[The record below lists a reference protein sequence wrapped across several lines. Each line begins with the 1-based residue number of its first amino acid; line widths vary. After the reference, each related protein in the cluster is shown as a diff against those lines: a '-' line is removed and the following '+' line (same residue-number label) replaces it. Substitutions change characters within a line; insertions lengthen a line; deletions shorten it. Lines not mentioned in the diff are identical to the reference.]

1 MRAPADTISAPR
13 YREGAVFHLRQ
24 RAASSVPFDA
34 HGLATTIAWVRPCA
48 ALGQLLAIVVAVGWL
63 HVALPVAPLLAG
75 IAVLALATPLA
86 FWRLRHGRSVGE
98 VEAVGHV
105 TFDLLLLG
113 WALYFTGGA
122 SNPFITL
129 LLVPVALSAAA
140 LSARGTATVVAL
152 AAAVYATLIVRYV
165 PLPDMPMHG
174 GNGFRLHLTGMA
186 INFSIAVLLLAVFI
200 NRMTA
205 SLRAQRD
212 ATQRLRERLLR
223 DEGILAIATQA
234 AEAAHELN
242 TPLSTL
248 RTLLPELE
256 AGRADD
262 AALREDVRIMVGEVE
277 RCRDILRNMVD
288 YGRQQ
293 LSNVARISTL
303 GEYVGTNVDRF
314 RLLCPEAEVTVRVA
328 ASEQAI
334 EVQPGL
340 EHALLNLMQNAFDA
354 SARNALR
361 LVTLEVDV
369 HDGRVEFVIGDR
381 GDGFDDDHFDGMPVA
396 SSKANGLG
404 MGLALAR
411 STIERM
417 RGDLETHRAADGTRI
432 TVRLPLSNGIAR

>member
-1 MRAPADTISAPR
+1 
-13 YREGAVFHLRQ
+13 
-24 RAASSVPFDA
+24 
-34 HGLATTIAWVRPCA
+34 VRPCA
-48 ALGQLLAIVVAVGWL
+48 ALGQLLAIIVVVGWL
-63 HVALPVAPLLAG
+63 QVALPVTPLLAG
-75 IAVLALATPLA
+75 VAALALATPFA
-86 FWRLRHGRSVGE
+86 FWRLRHGRPVGE

-165 PLPDMPMHG
+165 PLPDMSMHG
-174 GNGFRLHLTGMA
+174 GSGFRLHLTGMA

-256 AGRADD
+256 AGRDDD
-262 AALREDVRIMVGEVE
+262 AALRDDIRIMVGEVE

-293 LSNVARISTL
+293 LSNAARTSTL
-303 GEYVGTNVDRF
+303 GEYVGANVERF
-314 RLLCPEAEVTVRVA
+314 RLLCPEAEVKVRVA
-328 ASEQAI
+328 APGQAI

-340 EHALLNLMQNAFDA
+340 EHALLNLMQNAFEA

-369 HDGRVEFVIGDR
+369 HDGRAEFVIGDR
-381 GDGFDDDHFDGMPVA
+381 GDGFEDGHFDGMPVA
-396 SSKANGLG
+396 SSKAHGLG

-411 STIERM
+411 STIERL
-417 RGDLETHRAADGTRI
+417 RGDLETRRAADGTRI
-432 TVRLPLSNGIAR
+432 TVRLPLSNGMAR

>member
-1 MRAPADTISAPR
+1 LFHPR
-13 YREGAVFHLRQ
+13 P

-48 ALGQLLAIVVAVGWL
+48 ALGQLLAIIVVVGWL
-63 HVALPVAPLLAG
+63 QVALPVTPLLAG
-75 IAVLALATPLA
+75 VAALALATPFA
-86 FWRLRHGRSVGE
+86 FWRLRHGRPVGE

-165 PLPDMPMHG
+165 PLPDMSMHG
-174 GNGFRLHLTGMA
+174 GSGFRLHLTGMA

-256 AGRADD
+256 AGRDDD
-262 AALREDVRIMVGEVE
+262 AALRDDIRIMVGEVE

-293 LSNVARISTL
+293 LSNAARTSTL
-303 GEYVGTNVDRF
+303 GEYVGANVERF
-314 RLLCPEAEVTVRVA
+314 RLLCPEAEVKVRVA
-328 ASEQAI
+328 APGQAI

-340 EHALLNLMQNAFDA
+340 EHALLNLMQNAFEA

-369 HDGRVEFVIGDR
+369 HDGRAEFVIGDR
-381 GDGFDDDHFDGMPVA
+381 GDGFEDGHFDGMPVA
-396 SSKANGLG
+396 SSKAHGLG

-411 STIERM
+411 STIERL
-417 RGDLETHRAADGTRI
+417 RGDLETRRAADGTRI
-432 TVRLPLSNGIAR
+432 TVRLPLSNGMAR

>member
-1 MRAPADTISAPR
+1 M
-13 YREGAVFHLRQ
+13 FHLRQ
-24 RAASSVPFDA
+24 RAASSFSFDA

-48 ALGQLLAIVVAVGWL
+48 ALGQFVALIVAVGWL
-63 HVALPVAPLLAG
+63 RVALPVAPLLAG
-75 IAVLALATPLA
+75 IASLALTTPLA
-86 FWRLRHGRSVGE
+86 FWRLHRARPVGE
-98 VEAVGHV
+98 IEAIGHV
-105 TFDLLLLG
+105 AFDLLLLG

-129 LLVPVALSAAA
+129 LLVPVALSAAT
-140 LSARGTATVVAL
+140 LSAPGTAAVVAL

-200 NRMTA
+200 NRMTG
-205 SLRAQRD
+205 SLRAQRE
-212 ATQRLRERLLR
+212 ATQRPRERLLR

-256 AGRADD
+256 SGHTDD

-277 RCRDILRNMVD
+277 RCRDILRKMVD
-288 YGRQQ
+288 YGRHQ
-293 LSNVARISTL
+293 LSNVARTSTL
-303 GEYVGTNVDRF
+303 GEYVGANVERF

-328 ASEQAI
+328 GPGQTI

-340 EHALLNLMQNAFDA
+340 EHALLNLMQNAFEA

-361 LVTLEVDV
+361 SVMLDACVR
-369 HDGRVEFVIGDR
+369 DGRMEFVIGDR
-381 GDGFDDDHFDGMPVA
+381 GDGFDDGHLDAMPVT
-396 SSKANGLG
+396 SSKPNGLG

-411 STIERM
+411 STIERL
-417 RGDLETHRAADGTRI
+417 RGDLEAHCAADGTRI
-432 TVRLPLSNGIAR
+432 TVRLPLSGGLVP

>member
-1 MRAPADTISAPR
+1 M
-13 YREGAVFHLRQ
+13 FHPRQ

-48 ALGQLLAIVVAVGWL
+48 ALGQLLAIIVAVGWL
-63 HVALPVAPLLAG
+63 QVALPVTPLLAG
-75 IAVLALATPLA
+75 VAALALATPFA
-86 FWRLRHGRSVGE
+86 FWRLRHGRPVGE

-165 PLPDMPMHG
+165 PLPDMSMHG
-174 GNGFRLHLTGMA
+174 GSGFRLHLTGMA

-256 AGRADD
+256 AGRDDD
-262 AALREDVRIMVGEVE
+262 AALRDDIRIMVGEVE

-293 LSNVARISTL
+293 LSNAARTSTL
-303 GEYVGTNVDRF
+303 GEYVGANVERF
-314 RLLCPEAEVTVRVA
+314 RLLCPEAEVKVRVA
-328 ASEQAI
+328 APGQAI

-340 EHALLNLMQNAFDA
+340 EHALLNLMQNAFEA
-354 SARNALR
+354 SARNASR

-369 HDGRVEFVIGDR
+369 HDGRAEFVIGDR
-381 GDGFDDDHFDGMPVA
+381 GDGFEDGHFDGMPVA
-396 SSKANGLG
+396 SSKAHGLG

-411 STIERM
+411 STIERL
-417 RGDLETHRAADGTRI
+417 RGDLETRRAADGTRI
-432 TVRLPLSNGIAR
+432 TVRLPLSNGMAR

>member
-1 MRAPADTISAPR
+1 M
-13 YREGAVFHLRQ
+13 
-24 RAASSVPFDA
+24 
-34 HGLATTIAWVRPCA
+34 RPCA
-48 ALGQLLAIVVAVGWL
+48 ALGQLLAIIVVVGWL
-63 HVALPVAPLLAG
+63 QVALPVTPLLAG
-75 IAVLALATPLA
+75 VAALALATPFA
-86 FWRLRHGRSVGE
+86 FWRLRHGRPVGE

-113 WALYFTGGA
+113 WALYFTDGA

-152 AAAVYATLIVRYV
+152 DAAVYATLIVRYV
-165 PLPDMPMHG
+165 PLPDMSMHG
-174 GNGFRLHLTGMA
+174 GSGFRLHLTGMA

-256 AGRADD
+256 AGRDDD
-262 AALREDVRIMVGEVE
+262 AALRDDIRIMVGEVE

-293 LSNVARISTL
+293 LSNAARTSTL
-303 GEYVGTNVDRF
+303 GEYVGANVERF
-314 RLLCPEAEVTVRVA
+314 RLLCPEAEVKVRVA
-328 ASEQAI
+328 APGQAI

-340 EHALLNLMQNAFDA
+340 EHALLNLMQNAFEA

-369 HDGRVEFVIGDR
+369 HDGRAEFVIGDR
-381 GDGFDDDHFDGMPVA
+381 GDGFEDGHFDGMPVA
-396 SSKANGLG
+396 SSKAHGLG

-411 STIERM
+411 STIERL
-417 RGDLETHRAADGTRI
+417 RGDLETRRAADGTRI
-432 TVRLPLSNGIAR
+432 TVRLPLSNGMAR

>member
-1 MRAPADTISAPR
+1 MFHPR
-13 YREGAVFHLRQ
+13 P

-48 ALGQLLAIVVAVGWL
+48 ALGQLLAIIVAVGWL
-63 HVALPVAPLLAG
+63 QVALPVTPLLAG
-75 IAVLALATPLA
+75 VAALALATPFA
-86 FWRLRHGRSVGE
+86 FWRLRHGRPVGE

-165 PLPDMPMHG
+165 PLPDMSMHG
-174 GNGFRLHLTGMA
+174 GSGFRLHLTGMA

-256 AGRADD
+256 AGRDDD
-262 AALREDVRIMVGEVE
+262 AALRDDIRIMVGEVE

-293 LSNVARISTL
+293 LSNAARTSTL
-303 GEYVGTNVDRF
+303 GEYVGANVERF
-314 RLLCPEAEVTVRVA
+314 RLLCPEAEVKVRVA
-328 ASEQAI
+328 APGQAI

-340 EHALLNLMQNAFDA
+340 EHALLNLMQNAFEA
-354 SARNALR
+354 SARNASR

-369 HDGRVEFVIGDR
+369 HDGRAEFVIGDR
-381 GDGFDDDHFDGMPVA
+381 GDGFEDGHFDGMPVA
-396 SSKANGLG
+396 SSKAHGLG

-411 STIERM
+411 STIERL
-417 RGDLETHRAADGTRI
+417 RGDLETRRAADGTRI
-432 TVRLPLSNGIAR
+432 TVRLPLSNGMAR

>member
-1 MRAPADTISAPR
+1 M
-13 YREGAVFHLRQ
+13 FHLRQ

-75 IAVLALATPLA
+75 IAALALATPLA
-86 FWRLRHGRSVGE
+86 FWRLRHGRPVGE

-113 WALYFTGGA
+113 WVLYFTGGA

-140 LSARGTATVVAL
+140 LSARGTAAVVAL

-165 PLPDMPMHG
+165 PLPDMSMHG

-212 ATQRLRERLLR
+212 ATQRLRERMLR

-242 TPLSTL
+242 TPLSTV

-256 AGRADD
+256 AGHADD
-262 AALREDVRIMVGEVE
+262 VALHDDVRIMVGEVE

-303 GEYVGTNVDRF
+303 GEYVGANIDRF

-328 ASEQAI
+328 APEQAI

-361 LVTLEVDV
+361 LVTLEADV
-369 HDGRVEFVIGDR
+369 RDGRVEFVIGDR
-381 GDGFDDDHFDGMPVA
+381 GDGFDDGHLDGMPVT
-396 SSKANGLG
+396 SSKPNGLG

-411 STIERM
+411 STIERL
-417 RGDLETHRAADGTRI
+417 RGDLEAHKAVDGTRI
-432 TVRLPLSNGIAR
+432 TVRLPLSGGLIP

>member
-1 MRAPADTISAPR
+1 
-13 YREGAVFHLRQ
+13 
-24 RAASSVPFDA
+24 
-34 HGLATTIAWVRPCA
+34 VRPCA
-48 ALGQLLAIVVAVGWL
+48 ALGQLLAIIVAVGWL
-63 HVALPVAPLLAG
+63 QVALPVTPLLAG
-75 IAVLALATPLA
+75 VAALALATPFA
-86 FWRLRHGRSVGE
+86 FWRLRHGRPVGE

-165 PLPDMPMHG
+165 PLPDMSMHG
-174 GNGFRLHLTGMA
+174 GSGFRLHLTGMA

-256 AGRADD
+256 AGRDDD
-262 AALREDVRIMVGEVE
+262 AALRDDIRIMVGEVE

-293 LSNVARISTL
+293 LSNAARTSTL
-303 GEYVGTNVDRF
+303 GEYVGANVERF
-314 RLLCPEAEVTVRVA
+314 RLLCPEAEVKVRVA
-328 ASEQAI
+328 APGQAI

-340 EHALLNLMQNAFDA
+340 EHALLNLMQNAFEA
-354 SARNALR
+354 SARNASR

-369 HDGRVEFVIGDR
+369 HDGRAEFVIGDR
-381 GDGFDDDHFDGMPVA
+381 GDGFEDGHFDGMPVA
-396 SSKANGLG
+396 SSKAHGLG

-411 STIERM
+411 STIERL
-417 RGDLETHRAADGTRI
+417 RGDLETRRAADGTRI
-432 TVRLPLSNGIAR
+432 TVRLPLSNGMAR